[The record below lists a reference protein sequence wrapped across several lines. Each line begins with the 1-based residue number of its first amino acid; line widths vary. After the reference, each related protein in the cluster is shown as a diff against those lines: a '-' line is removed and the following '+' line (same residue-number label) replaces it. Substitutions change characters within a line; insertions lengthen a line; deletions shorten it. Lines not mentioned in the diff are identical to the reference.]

1 MKMLL
6 KKILK
11 KITSPLLS
19 KIHSLE
25 QDIEQNRILLA
36 QILIKELA
44 EKKDPLRLLDV
55 GFKVFSQWDEDG
67 IIQYLISRVPIE
79 NKMFVEFGVEDY
91 HESNTRFLLIHNN
104 WRGLLIDGNPSFIE
118 RIKKSELYWRYDLTA
133 INAFVTKDN
142 INELIS
148 SNGGKGDIG
157 LLSIDIDGNDYWIW
171 QAINIISP
179 RIVIC
184 EYNSI
189 FGCKVPITV
198 PYEEQFNRTDAHYS
212 NLYFGA
218 SLKALCLLAVQKG
231 YSFVGS
237 NSAGSNAFFV
247 RKDISSNLLTMD
259 CQTGYVKSKARE
271 SRDKNGHLTYVSGD
285 DRIKLIEHLKVFD
298 VEKHVEKA
306 IKEIF
311 E

>member
-218 SLKALCLLAVQKG
+218 SLKALCLLAEQKG